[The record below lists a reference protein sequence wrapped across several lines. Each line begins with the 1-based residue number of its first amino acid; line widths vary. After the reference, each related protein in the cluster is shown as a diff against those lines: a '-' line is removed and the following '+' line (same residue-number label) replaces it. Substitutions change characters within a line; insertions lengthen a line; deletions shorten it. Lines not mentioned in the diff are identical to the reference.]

1 MRVSKQRDVK
11 VQTVAN
17 VVEVVPFQTG
27 DENLDEFS
35 QLTMLAFEH
44 LELDAV

>member
-1 MRVSKQRDVK
+1 MRVSKQCDVK

-17 VVEVVPFQTG
+17 VVEVVPFQAG

-35 QLTMLAFEH
+35 KLAVLAFEH
-44 LELDAV
+44 LLLYAV